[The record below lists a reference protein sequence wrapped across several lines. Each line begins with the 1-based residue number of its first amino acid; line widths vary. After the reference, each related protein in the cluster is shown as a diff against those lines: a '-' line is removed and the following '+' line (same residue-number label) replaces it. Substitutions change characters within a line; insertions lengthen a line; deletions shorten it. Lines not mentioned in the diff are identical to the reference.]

1 MTEKKPHGHVKEKKE
16 EEYLRIECRRKISED
31 KSASYGIYYTILFS
45 SAKFLKF
52 SMMELM

>member
-16 EEYLRIECRRKISED
+16 EEYLQRKISED

-52 SMMELM
+52 SMLELM

>member
-1 MTEKKPHGHVKEKKE
+1 MTEKKPHDHVKEKKE
-16 EEYLRIECRRKISED
+16 EEYLRRKISED